1 MWYEALKSP
10 GKTRMFGFQEILIV
24 VALVLGVLFIPRMMA
39 PKQPLRSAV
48 PKIRLSGKTRIAVA
62 AAFLYPALAAAYFQP
77 WRKEPLLF
85 FYMGIGPVVLGWLLW
100 WVFQG
105 FKKK

>member
-1 MWYEALKSP
+1 
-10 GKTRMFGFQEILIV
+10 MFGFQEILIV
-24 VALVLGVLFIPRMMA
+24 VAIVLGVIFIPRMMLRN
-39 PKQPLRSAV
+39 QPQRSAAH
-48 PKIRLSGKTRIAVA
+48 KIRLSGKTRIAVA
-62 AAFLYPALAAAYFQP
+62 ASFLYLALATAYFQP

-105 FKKK
+105 FKKT